1 MSRKNNPRN
10 SGVTFA
16 GKPHLT
22 VGGVAKNLAT
32 ALNFLG
38 HKPILITA
46 LANDTLG
53 SFALNKLLETGFHQ
67 KQLKNVAQDE
77 PLNHDQRDTKSD
89 KSSFSSCF
97 ALVLMD
103 SINGQC
109 EYVIADLE
117 AVKTINEETIKSHLD
132 HIKDAPLLVMDV
144 NLSDKTIECLIEICH
159 KFRVPIFVEPT
170 DKLALPNLVTCLKR
184 VLNSSDPDSL
194 RSIVCLSPNALEL
207 KGILEL
213 FEGTANCEDSFRDK
227 SGDLKLTQQ
236 QHKHPV
242 MKGCSNFIEANNK
255 QAYSISELEQKREIG
270 YDKERGENN
279 NELKFSDGEEQITL
293 EQIEQMAT
301 RLMQTHLPQ
310 IKCLLVTMDK
320 RGVLVAL
327 RSISDCSCSFS
338 CSCSGGSISN
348 GSERQ
353 NVHEE
358 GNYIESVKLMDKIG
372 SPLSEKIHI
381 KHFKPLKTIEQPI
394 SASGAGDSFASGFIS
409 GLLNN
414 QNLKEC
420 LRLAFEA
427 SQLALQDK
435 DTISS
440 KLKNL
445 SSLAEGV

>member
-1 MSRKNNPRN
+1 MSQKNNPRH

-38 HKPILITA
+38 HKPTFITA
-46 LANDTLG
+46 LADDSLG
-53 SFALNKLLETGFHQ
+53 SFAHTQLLKAGFHHN
-67 KQLKNVAQDE
+67 QLKVVACNKQHAAQDKAS
-77 PLNHDQRDTKSD
+77 NNDQ
-89 KSSFSSCF
+89 SSCF
-97 ALVLMD
+97 ALVLID
-103 SINGQC
+103 SIDGQC

-117 AVKTINEETIKSHLD
+117 AVKAINEETIKSHFD
-132 HIKDAPLLVMDV
+132 IIKDAPLLVMDV
-144 NLSDKTIECLIEICH
+144 NLSDRTIESLIEICH
-159 KFRVPIFVEPT
+159 KFEVPIFIEPT

-184 VLNSSDPDSL
+184 VLNSSNPESL
-194 RSIVCLSPNALEL
+194 KSIVCLSPNTIEL
-207 KGILEL
+207 KAILEL
-213 FEGTANCEDSFRDK
+213 FEGTTNCEDSSRDQ
-227 SGDLKLTQQ
+227 SGDLKLTKQ
-236 QHKHPV
+236 QHEQHPV
-242 MKGCSNFIEANNK
+242 KKGCSNFTKANNK

-270 YDKERGENN
+270 YDNERGENN
-279 NELKFSDGEEQITL
+279 NEFRFSDGEEQMTL

-327 RSISDCSCSFS
+327 RSISGG
-338 CSCSGGSISN
+338 SCSGGTISN
-348 GSERQ
+348 GSEREI
-353 NVHEE
+353 VHEE
-358 GNYIESVKLMDKIG
+358 GSYIESVKLMDKIG
-372 SPLSEKIHI
+372 SPLSEKIRI
-381 KHFKPLKTIEQPI
+381 KHFRPLKTIEQPI

-414 QNLKEC
+414 QNLEEC
-420 LRLAFEA
+420 LRIAFEA

-445 SSLAEGV
+445 PSLSESVRKVH